1 MANKTLEK
9 FRFGGATA
17 RHTLL
22 LIVNRSSPFL
32 MFQSPHQN
40 RRPAFTLIELLVVI
54 AIISILA
61 AILFPAFARARES
74 ARRSSCLNN
83 FKQIGLGMMQYSQDY
98 DETMPRFSHGGG
110 YNGFTG
116 YGAAGDDG
124 ARWADMIT
132 PYIKSTQ
139 VFDCPSGTK
148 TTALYNRGPIAAG
161 GPFLDI
167 TTYSYGYVTPNN
179 ATTNVG
185 IAGRNLAQI
194 EDSAGTLM
202 LIEDGRQDAGLG
214 AETQGRLIPNVGET
228 ISSLGG
234 RLNGSRHTGV
244 GESDFDGY
252 AFNALYADGHAKWK
266 RLTDVYEGGAMTPW
280 TVNAE

>member
-1 MANKTLEK
+1 MLKSS
-9 FRFGGATA
+9 RQ
-17 RHTLL
+17 
-22 LIVNRSSPFL
+22 NRSS
-32 MFQSPHQN
+32 
-40 RRPAFTLIELLVVI
+40 AFTLIELLVVI
-54 AIISILA
+54 AIIAILA
-61 AILFPAFARARES
+61 AILFPAFARAREG

-83 FKQIGLGMMQYSQDY
+83 FKQIGLGIMQYSQDY
-98 DETMPRFSHGGG
+98 DETLPRFSHGGG

-116 YGAAGDDG
+116 YGVNGDDG
-124 ARWADMIT
+124 ARWADMIY

-148 TTALYNRGPIAAG
+148 TTAPYNRGAIAAG

-167 TTYSYGYVTPNN
+167 TSYSYGYITPNN
-179 ATTNVG
+179 DTTNVG
-185 IAGRNLAQI
+185 VAGRNLAQI

-202 LIEDGRQDAGLG
+202 LVEDGRQDAGLG
-214 AETQGRLIPNVGET
+214 AETQGRLIPNIGEP

-234 RLNGSRHTGV
+234 RLNGSRHTGCD
-244 GESDFDGY
+244 ENDFGCY

-266 RLTDVYEGGAMTPW
+266 RLTDVYENGAMTPW